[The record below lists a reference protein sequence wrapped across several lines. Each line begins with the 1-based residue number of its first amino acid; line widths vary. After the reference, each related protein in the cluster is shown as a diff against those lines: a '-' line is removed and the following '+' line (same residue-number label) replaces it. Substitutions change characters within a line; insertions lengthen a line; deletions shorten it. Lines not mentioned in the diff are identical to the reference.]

1 MAANTEAVK
10 RAIASLFTS
19 KPMTPI
25 QAMADVDATSK
36 PSANRLFESG
46 SPVVKLPTNA
56 TYNTAPLPQPHKRR
70 SILPTGEA
78 PQTREELQFFKHP
91 CGYFVT
97 IQRTKLHNKLC
108 RNDGKAEHSV
118 LKKGPAHLLKVP
130 TPAQKVVAKTEV
142 EAEQTVEQYG
152 DVRRQVERQL
162 AEEMIGG
169 DEDTTDGSLDFLDD
183 YESDGT
189 ASDEEED
196 GEVVAFSKYD
206 VLRRRDDE
214 DTVLGEDGDFS
225 MYPDSSDED

>member
-1 MAANTEAVK
+1 M
-10 RAIASLFTS
+10 
-19 KPMTPI
+19 
-25 QAMADVDATSK
+25 
-36 PSANRLFESG
+36 
-46 SPVVKLPTNA
+46 
-56 TYNTAPLPQPHKRR
+56 
-70 SILPTGEA
+70 
-78 PQTREELQFFKHP
+78 
-91 CGYFVT
+91 
-97 IQRTKLHNKLC
+97 
-108 RNDGKAEHSV
+108 

-196 GEVVAFSKYD
+196 GEVVAFSKYV